1 MLTEMSQPAGGK
13 GKEAMETARNTP
25 YLRDVQ
31 PPALKR
37 HAGPRPSSSGHRGS
51 RFRSSGLHAPAHGG
65 GAASTS
71 TRDLE
76 LVNRSATE
84 R

>member
-31 PPALKR
+31 CPSTD
-37 HAGPRPSSSGHRGS
+37 GRPYLLG
-51 RFRSSGLHAPAHGG
+51 FEKFLTGG
-65 GAASTS
+65 
-71 TRDLE
+71 RE
-76 LVNRSATE
+76 
-84 R
+84 